1 MNLNNV
7 NLYALRELNV
17 IQLYEFKYIDQETF
31 FSLITGAGQR
41 TIAEEGIDRFKFYLE
56 REAGRIE
63 HDYFL
68 IPYNKSSMQ

>member
-1 MNLNNV
+1 MNLNKV
-7 NLYALRELNV
+7 SSYALRELNV

-31 FSLITGAGQR
+31 FNLITGAGQR

-63 HDYFL
+63 HDFFL
-68 IPYNKSSMQ
+68 TPYKESSMQ